1 MYHKDCDILKNL
13 LQKDFWALFFWKLR
27 RIKPKKSHIYIFRN
41 TEFEFDNLSIE
52 NSREVVLGV
61 TIDNKLTF
69 DSHIKNI
76 CRTVGQKLGAFLR
89 ITNYFN
95 SSQKKLLYLAKWW
108 NLNSVTAL

>member
-1 MYHKDCDILKNL
+1 MWYIKKFAPKRFLGSNCFFEKYVVLN
-13 LQKDFWALFFWKLR
+13 QKKV
-27 RIKPKKSHIYIFRN
+27 IYIFRN

-76 CRTVGQKLGAFLR
+76 CRAVGQKLGAFLR

-95 SSQKKLLYLAKWW
+95 SSQKKLLYLAKW
-108 NLNSVTAL
+108 